1 MAGAHLSALPTSRDA
16 CTHAHMTPH
25 VRLHIQIEPQLGAD
39 LQKAAH
45 ELGVSTSE
53 LIRRGARKVVDE
65 HQLGRGAVM
74 PAASAR
80 GAGSAVSLPPG
91 PAAPNGEH

>member
-1 MAGAHLSALPTSRDA
+1 
-16 CTHAHMTPH
+16 MTPH
-25 VRLHIQIEPQLGAD
+25 VRLHIQLEPQLGAD
-39 LQKAAH
+39 LQRAAH

-80 GAGSAVSLPPG
+80 PWCRLRRGLQPPTEKIDG
-91 PAAPNGEH
+91 KA